1 MKEQSGEFEVWPHGD
16 AIDVMLAHHLVVR
29 EQLQHLRAL
38 DFDVAQ
44 RDADSLDEAV
54 HLATTAIDLLG
65 REGELHAF
73 DEEALLFP
81 TMREALGGSESAI
94 LEALDR
100 VDAEHEV
107 LRPLWSRLETYL
119 SRLTTDEA
127 FSVGD
132 LHLVRQELEECVLQ
146 HLHFEERIVYPE
158 ARRLLGPELLREM
171 LIRMRA
177 HRRMPSERAFV
188 AVP

>member
-29 EQLQHLRAL
+29 EQLQHLRAI
-38 DFDVAQ
+38 DFDVAL
-44 RDADSLDEAV
+44 RDADALEEATR
-54 HLATTAIDLLG
+54 LATTAIDLFG

-73 DEEALLFP
+73 DEEGLLFP
-81 TMREALGGSESAI
+81 TMREAIGGTDSAI

-100 VDAEHEV
+100 VDAEHDV
-107 LRPLWSRLETYL
+107 LRPVWSRLEGYL

-127 FSVGD
+127 FSVRD
-132 LHLVRQELEECVLQ
+132 LHDARQELEECVLQ
-146 HLHFEERIVYPE
+146 HLRFEERIVYPE

-171 LIRMRA
+171 LMRMRA
-177 HRRMPSERAFV
+177 HRRSPSERAFV